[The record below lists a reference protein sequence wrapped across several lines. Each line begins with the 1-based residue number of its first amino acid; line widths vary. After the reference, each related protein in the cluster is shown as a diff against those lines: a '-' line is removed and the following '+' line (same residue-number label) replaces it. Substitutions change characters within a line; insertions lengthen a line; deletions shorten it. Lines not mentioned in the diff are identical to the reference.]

1 MNDPLTL
8 QPLTSE
14 ISGSPLL
21 DLLEQHFSPAALAE
35 LLGPESGAL
44 GPQLWSAAL
53 AAPLASFL
61 ERPGKAFRADLVSS
75 CFELAGG
82 RGPCPPRLC
91 AIVEVLHAGSL
102 IIDDIEDGSS
112 SRRGGPAL
120 HRSHG
125 LPLALNAGSW
135 MYFWALGLIE
145 QMGTS
150 PALELALHRWSH
162 RTLLRCHHGQA
173 LDLTANVYQLQQSEV
188 AAVVRAAAEL
198 KTGALM
204 ELAAAL
210 GALAA
215 GAAPE
220 LVDEFGRFGRAMGV
234 GLQMLD
240 DVGGIVSERRCH
252 KGHEDLSLGR
262 PTWPWAWLSVELAP
276 PRFEELRRQGRE
288 IGQRQ
293 LHPEVVA
300 RRVRELLR
308 GSGRVRVRRHLQ
320 QVFAQLE
327 SAVGPQ
333 PALED
338 LRAQLQRMEKSY
350 A

>member
-8 QPLTSE
+8 EPPPRPLH
-14 ISGSPLL
+14 
-21 DLLEQHFSPAALAE
+21 DLLEEHFSSARLSE
-35 LLGPESGAL
+35 LLGPGPGAL
-44 GPQLWSAAL
+44 GCQLWSAAL
-53 AAPLASFL
+53 EGPISSFL
-61 ERPGKAFRADLVSS
+61 ERPGRTFRAELVSRS
-75 CFELAGG
+75 FELAGG
-82 RGPCPPRLC
+82 QGPCPPGLC

-120 HRSHG
+120 HLTQG
-125 LPLALNAGSW
+125 LPVALNAGNW

-145 QMGTS
+145 GEATS
-150 PALELALHRWSH
+150 PALELSLHRWVH

-173 LDLTANVYQLQQSEV
+173 LDLTANVYQLRASEV
-188 AAVVRAAAEL
+188 PGVVQAVAEL

-204 ELAAAL
+204 ELAAVL

-215 GAAPE
+215 GAAPALVTE
-220 LVDEFGRFGRAMGV
+220 LARFGRDLGV
-234 GLQMLD
+234 SLQMLD

-252 KGHEDLSLGR
+252 KGHEDLLLGR
-262 PTWPWAWLSVELAP
+262 PTWPWAWLSSELAA
-276 PRFEELRRQGRE
+276 PRFEELRESGRE
-288 IGQRQ
+288 IRRSQ

-300 RRVRELLR
+300 RQIRALLR

-320 QVFAQLE
+320 QAFARLE
-327 SAVGPQ
+327 AALGPRA
-333 PALED
+333 ALED
-338 LRAQLQRMEKSY
+338 LRAQLQRMEKGY